1 MRVLAIPNHRYPPAE
16 EALAL
21 ADEVLR
27 SIEELTPETVE
38 RVD

>member
-1 MRVLAIPNHRYPPAE
+1 VLAIPNPRYPPAE

-27 SIEELTPETVE
+27 SIEELTPETIE